1 MIFDQSPT
9 FLFPYLGFSRIVAKV
24 NILTL
29 CSLTNN
35 EIKPKKKLM
44 TEEDQVKFLLNN
56 PLVEPGPKLKPEQE
70 KELTKLTERHNQKLK
85 KLKEDMEKI
94 FHKKV
99 AARQLKI
106 DESEQKLIK
115 FDQEVTIIP
124 DNK

>member
-1 MIFDQSPT
+1 
-9 FLFPYLGFSRIVAKV
+9 
-24 NILTL
+24 
-29 CSLTNN
+29 
-35 EIKPKKKLM
+35 M